1 MPGNVG
7 AMKAISAATA
17 QCVHCRRMRSTDA
30 MVIASLP
37 GLPMMCKRGF
47 ACYLAGVKAR
57 FRDPWHWRRKMS
69 LPPRSHVASTPVL
82 RLPVI
87 VARRKAV

>member
-1 MPGNVG
+1 
-7 AMKAISAATA
+7 MKATATV
-17 QCVHCRRMRSTDA
+17 QCVHCRRMRPADA
-30 MVIASLP
+30 MVLARLP

-69 LPPRSHVASTPVL
+69 LPPPSASCS
-82 RLPVI
+82 RVI
-87 VARRKAV
+87 TSSPAGPRGR